1 MMSTQE
7 RILGELEE
15 MAKNANLTLVVDKAY
30 ANTMYVRPQDETF
43 TVAFNMFMDFQT
55 SYFIAKIVDDAE
67 ETIYRWRV
75 ENGKSDQ
82 LQEFLRAMM
91 HWLGLD

>member
-7 RILGELEE
+7 RILGELET

-30 ANTMYVRPQDETF
+30 ANTMFVRPQDETF
-43 TVAFNMFMDFQT
+43 AVVFNMYMDFQT
-55 SYFIAKIVDDAE
+55 EYFIATVKDDNDGDQA
-67 ETIYRWRV
+67 RWYV
-75 ENGKSDQ
+75 KNGDSEQ

-91 HWLGLD
+91 HWFRLL